1 MGIPQTPSPEL
12 AQEILTK
19 VQEYSEP
26 FKTRISIEKGIGVI
40 RIPPEA
46 TVPVG
51 AEIRSTFTNH

>member
-1 MGIPQTPSPEL
+1 MASPEL

-26 FKTRISIEKGIGVI
+26 FKTKISIENGVGII
-40 RIPPEA
+40 RVPPEA

-51 AEIRSTFTNH
+51 AGIRSTFTNR